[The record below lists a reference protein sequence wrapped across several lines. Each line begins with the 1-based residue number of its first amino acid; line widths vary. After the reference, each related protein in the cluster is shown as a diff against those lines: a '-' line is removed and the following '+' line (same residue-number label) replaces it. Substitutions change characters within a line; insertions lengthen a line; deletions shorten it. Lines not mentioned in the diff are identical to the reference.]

1 MVVLVCLVPL
11 GYVVKLQLDHWS
23 QEMWQSK
30 LVRTSPATVVRKV
43 DGTIYYLI
51 DNFDSVPPDRRSQ
64 AVEAEDKRFRESGPR
79 TYDSF
84 DWYDRVEVGSK
95 VYVRYQCFSNGELLL
110 VSVGTTPY

>member
-1 MVVLVCLVPL
+1 MVLVCLVPL
-11 GYVVKLQLDHWS
+11 GYVVKLKLDRWS
-23 QEMWQSK
+23 QQMWQAK

-79 TYDSF
+79 TYDSV

-110 VSVGTTPY
+110 VSVGITPY